1 MSTDQERPSPESLEQ
16 LRCRIDEIDH
26 RLVETLGLRAQLVS
40 LVGDA
45 KRGDGTPIYAP
56 DREKRVI
63 ERALELNREN
73 DGALPDRTIEG
84 IYRELMSGS
93 FTLERAIRIGYLGP
107 PGTFSHVAAVR
118 QFGSSVELVQQSDIE
133 SVFEEV
139 EAGRVNYGL
148 VPYENSIGGSVTDTL
163 DAFQSHSVLVYA
175 EALVEVRHALLAN
188 CPIDEITAV
197 HSKPQAFT
205 QCRKWLQGRFSA
217 VERVDRASTAHAVE
231 AAANTPG
238 VAAIGSPL
246 AGEIYGVN
254 VLFEGIS
261 HKADNITRFL
271 VIGSEE
277 ALRTG
282 EDRTTIMFTTV
293 DAPGA
298 LVEVLN
304 CFRDAKVNLSHIDK
318 RPSGREN
325 WNYTFFVDAL
335 GHRSEAPMQAAVD
348 AAKAHCVELK
358 VLGSYPRAQRV
369 L

>member
-40 LVGDA
+40 RVGDA

-205 QCRKWLQGRFSA
+205 QCRKWLQGRFSS

-246 AGEIYGVN
+246 AGEIYGVKI
-254 VLFEGIS
+254 LFEGIS

>member
-1 MSTDQERPSPESLEQ
+1 MSTERNSGSPESLDD
-16 LRCRIDEIDH
+16 LRQRIDEVDH
-26 RLVETLGLRAQLVS
+26 RLIEVLGQRAELVAR
-40 LVGDA
+40 VGDA

-63 ERALELNREN
+63 ERALDLNRGN
-73 DGALPDRTIEG
+73 QGVLPDRTIEG

-93 FTLERAIRIGYLGP
+93 FMLERAIRIGYLGP
-107 PGTFSHVAAVR
+107 PGTYSHVAAVR
-118 QFGSSVELVQQSDIE
+118 HFGSSVDLVQQTDIE
-133 SVFEEV
+133 SVFDEV
-139 EAGRVNYGL
+139 QAGRVNYGV

-163 DAFQSHSVLVYA
+163 DAFQSHDVVVYA
-175 EALVEVRHALLAN
+175 EALVEVRHALLSN
-188 CPIDEITAV
+188 CPLEEITEI

-205 QCRKWLQGRFSA
+205 QCRKWLLDQFPS
-217 VERVDRASTAHAVE
+217 VEHVSRASTARAVE
-231 AAANTPG
+231 AAASGPG
-238 VAAIGSPL
+238 IAAIGSPL

-254 VLFEGIS
+254 VLFEGIA
-261 HKADNITRFL
+261 HKTENITRFL

-277 ALRTG
+277 ALPTG
-282 EDRTTIMFTTV
+282 EDRTSIMFTTV

-325 WNYTFFVDAL
+325 WHYTFFIDAL
-335 GHRSEAPMQAAVD
+335 GHRADESMCAAVE
-348 AAKAHCVELK
+348 ASRAHCVELK